1 MTKKL
6 FVVLVLLLGAASLLV
21 LWRTA
26 LATTNIDSAKRYAWN
41 EAIGWIDFYVTNTV
55 NVFFDRLEGYASS
68 ATGYLAL
75 NCNSTPG
82 TPSDICATRDF
93 SVSNDGSGNLSGWA
107 WDDGIGWVSFCGGAQ
122 TANCPGS
129 VSYQVI
135 INPSNGV
142 FSGWAWSEAVGWISF
157 NCGDPVPSICGD
169 SPYSVQTSW
178 VAVTASGLLWS
189 SVYDTADTNG
199 VAPNAIL
206 WQGTQPT
213 GTSVQFQFSSSN
225 CSNGKTNSTC
235 DDTGTWTYLG
245 PDGTSATYY
254 TLASPD
260 TATMLNLAQHNNKRY
275 FRYKIRIN
283 SNFAQTL
290 TPTVDDVIINW
301 SY

>member
-6 FVVLVLLLGAASLLV
+6 FAVLVLLLGAASFLV

-26 LATTNIDSAKRYAWN
+26 LATANIDSAKRYAWN
-41 EAIGWIDFYVTNTV
+41 EAIGWIDFYSSGTVTVLTNS
-55 NVFFDRLEGYASS
+55 LEGYATS
-68 ATGYLAL
+68 ATGNLAL
-75 NCNSTPG
+75 NCNTTPNG
-82 TPSDICATRDF
+82 DICAGAAGNW
-93 SVSNDGSGNLSGWA
+93 SVSNDGSGNLEGWA
-107 WDDGIGWVSFCGGAQ
+107 WDDGVGWVSFCGGAG

-129 VSYQVI
+129 VSYQVT

-142 FSGWAWSEAVGWISF
+142 FSGWAWSETVGWISF
-157 NCGDPVPSICGD
+157 NCNDEGVCGG
-169 SPYSVQTSW
+169 SPYSVKTSW
-178 VAVTASGLLWS
+178 VAVTANGLLWS

-213 GTSVQFQFSSSN
+213 GTSVQFQFGSSMCPN
-225 CSNGKTNSTC
+225 AETNPPTC
-235 DDTGTWTYLG
+235 TLPGTWTYLG

-275 FRYKIRIN
+275 FRYKLRIN
-283 SNFAQTL
+283 SNFAQTQ